1 MRTLLFAAVVAL
13 AATSATGAA
22 AAAAPANAAAAPAQA
37 APASS
42 AAAPPAFT
50 RPLGLHD
57 CVDLAIRNNL
67 PLKIA
72 RAELSRAHG
81 AYVSSLVKFTP
92 VLSGG
97 ASQQHVDNRLTARD
111 TSGVL
116 PEVKTASELHTMTGG
131 ISQQIP
137 GGLKLDV
144 TQELGPDD
152 ALPNKTRNR
161 QFQATVTQPL
171 LRGAGLTAS
180 MADVRGTTYDQ
191 RAREA
196 DLRDLERQTVFNVK
210 VAYYNAV
217 RDVELLRVNQ
227 ATLDADSLL
236 VEASNAMV
244 EAKVASRR
252 DVLSARIRLSD
263 DLSTVVVS
271 ERDAQT
277 SLDALKDVMGIAL
290 ETPIAIADTALDA
303 HFVDLDEPSLVKRVV
318 ETHPSVRSA
327 EYAVSRSR
335 LDLTVA
341 QNSRL
346 PQVDL
351 KGSYFQDF
359 GEKLNTGDIARGT
372 GWVASVNLF
381 YPLFDRSAEGDA
393 ILRRAELDQA
403 KDRLELLERQL
414 TLRVREIVRT
424 VRSSAEEVKAIQ
436 QTIAAADDKL
446 QFATAMF
453 NLGRASNLDITD
465 ARSDLVK
472 ARTQLVKKLVD
483 YNAQLAL
490 LESLTGEPVVR

>member
-1 MRTLLFAAVVAL
+1 MRTLRFTVVAAL
-13 AATSATGAA
+13 AATVTTLATPAVAA
-22 AAAAPANAAAAPAQA
+22 VAPENPAHAPLV
-37 APASS
+37 
-42 AAAPPAFT
+42 FT
-50 RPLGLHD
+50 RPIGVHD
-57 CVDLAIRNNL
+57 CVDLALRNNL
-67 PLKIA
+67 DLKIA

-92 VLSGG
+92 VLSGA
-97 ASQQHVDNRLTARD
+97 ASQQHVDNRLVAVD

-116 PEVKTASELHTMTGG
+116 PEVKTASELHTVTGG

-137 GGLKLDV
+137 GGLKLDL

-152 ALPNKTRNR
+152 ALPNRTQNR

-171 LRGAGLTAS
+171 LRGAGITAS

-210 VAYYNAV
+210 FAYYNAV
-217 RDVELLRVNQ
+217 RDVALLRVNQ

-263 DLSTVVVS
+263 DASTVVVS
-271 ERDAQT
+271 ARDAQT
-277 SLDALKDVMGIAL
+277 SLDALKDVMGIPL
-290 ETPIAIADTALDA
+290 ETAITIADTTLDA
-303 HFVDLDEPSLVKRVV
+303 HFVELDEPRLVQRVI

-335 LDLTVA
+335 LDLSVA
-341 QNSRL
+341 QNARL

-351 KGSYFQDF
+351 RASYFQDF
-359 GEKLNTGDIARGT
+359 GKKFETGDIARGT

-403 KDRLELLERQL
+403 KDRLEQLERQL

-436 QTIAAADDKL
+436 QTIAASDDKL

>member
-1 MRTLLFAAVVAL
+1 MSTSLFAVVLLL
-13 AATSATGAA
+13 AS
-22 AAAAPANAAAAPAQA
+22 APAAGSAPGAGD
-37 APASS
+37 SVLV
-42 AAAPPAFT
+42 FT
-50 RPLGLHD
+50 RPLTMNA
-57 CVDLAIRNNL
+57 CVDLALRNNI

-72 RAELSRAHG
+72 RSELSRAHG
-81 AYVSSLVKFTP
+81 SYVSSLAKFTP

-97 ASQQHVDNRLTARD
+97 ASQQHNDDRVTAVDS
-111 TSGVL
+111 SGLL
-116 PEVKTASELHTMTGG
+116 PQAQTTSELHTMTGG
-131 ISQQIP
+131 ISQQLP
-137 GGLKLDV
+137 GGMSIDV

-152 ALPNKTRNR
+152 VRPSRSRNR

-180 MADVRGTTYDQ
+180 MATIRGTTYDE

-196 DLRDLERQTVFNVK
+196 DLRDLERQTVFNLK
-210 VAYYNAV
+210 FAYYNAV

-227 ATLDADSLL
+227 ATLAADSLL

-263 DLSTVVVS
+263 DVSTVVVS
-271 ERDAQT
+271 ARDAQT
-277 SLDALKDVMGIAL
+277 SLDALKDVMGIPL
-290 ETPIAIADTALDA
+290 ETVIAIADTALDA
-303 HFVDLDEPSLVKRVV
+303 HFVSLDEPSLVQKVV
-318 ETHPSVRSA
+318 DTHPSMRSA
-327 EYAVSRSR
+327 EFAVSRSR

-346 PQVDL
+346 PQVDVRA
-351 KGSYFQDF
+351 SYFQNF
-359 GEKLNTGDIARGT
+359 GSQLDTGALARGT
-372 GWVASVNLF
+372 GWLASVNLL
-381 YPLFDRSAEGDA
+381 YPLFDRTAEGDA

-403 KDRLELLERQL
+403 QDRLKFLERQL

-424 VRSSAEEVKAIQ
+424 VRSSAEEVRAIQ
-436 QTIAAADDKL
+436 QTIDAADDKL

-472 ARTQLVKKLVD
+472 ARTQMVKKLVD

-490 LESLTGEPVVR
+490 LESLTGEPVAR

>member
-1 MRTLLFAAVVAL
+1 MIGFLLAAAVTL
-13 AATSATGAA
+13 AASAP
-22 AAAAPANAAAAPAQA
+22 AAAAPAAGAGD
-37 APASS
+37 S
-42 AAAPPAFT
+42 ALVLT
-50 RPLGLHD
+50 RPLTLD
-57 CVDLAIRNNL
+57 ACVDLALRNNI
-67 PLKIA
+67 PLRIA
-72 RAELSRAHG
+72 RAELNRAHG
-81 AYVSSLVKFTP
+81 SYVSSLAKFTP

-97 ASQQHVDNRLTARD
+97 ASQQHVDDRLRAVD

-116 PEVKTASELHTMTGG
+116 PEVKTTSELHTVTGG

-137 GGLKLDV
+137 GGMKIDV

-152 ALPNKTRNR
+152 ALPSKTRNR

-180 MADVRGTTYDQ
+180 MATVRGTTYDQ

-196 DLRDLERQTVFNVK
+196 DLADLERQTIFSVK
-210 VAYYNAV
+210 LAYYNAV

-252 DVLSARIRLSD
+252 DVLSARIRLAD
-263 DLSTVVVS
+263 DASTVVVS
-271 ERDAQT
+271 ERDAQA
-277 SLDALKDVMGIAL
+277 SLDVLKDVMGIPL
-290 ETPIAIADTALDA
+290 ETVIAIADTALDA
-303 HFVDLDEPSLVKRVV
+303 HFVTLDEAKLVQRVV
-318 ETHPSVRSA
+318 DSHPSIRSA
-327 EYAVSRSR
+327 EFAVSRSR

-341 QNSRL
+341 RNSRL

-351 KGSYFQDF
+351 RASYFQTF
-359 GEKLNTGDIARGT
+359 GEQLNTGDIARGN
-372 GWVASVNLF
+372 GWLASVNLF
-381 YPLFDRSAEGDA
+381 YPLFDRSAEGEA

-403 KDRLELLERQL
+403 QDRLEALERQL
-414 TLRVREIVRT
+414 TLRVRDIVRT
-424 VRSSAEEVKAIQ
+424 VRSSAEEVRAIQ
-436 QTIAAADDKL
+436 QTIDAADDKL

-472 ARTQLVKKLVD
+472 ARTQMVKKLVD